1 MNLKEYQILPKY
13 FQGKYN
19 NPKRPSTDDPY
30 PNRPTY
36 ADRDRKERIH
46 FLFPNKVNQS

>member
-1 MNLKEYQILPKY
+1 MNLKEYQILPNS

-19 NPKRPSTDDPY
+19 NPKRPSTEYEFQDDPY

-36 ADRDRKERIH
+36 ADRDRK
-46 FLFPNKVNQS
+46 